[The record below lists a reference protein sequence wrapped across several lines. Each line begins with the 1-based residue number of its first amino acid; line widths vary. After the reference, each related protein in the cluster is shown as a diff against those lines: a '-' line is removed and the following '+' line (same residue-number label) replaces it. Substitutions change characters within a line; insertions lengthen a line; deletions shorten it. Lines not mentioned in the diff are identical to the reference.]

1 MSEAVL
7 SKDFITVVKMLHFID
22 GVKVWYFVS
31 NLDFDWKILSSWPA
45 IKWPSLVYLASR
57 FTSIACVVSFL
68 VGLNVT
74 SGINCQA
81 WISTAFAFPLI
92 ELELC
97 MALIV
102 IRVIAIWKCSI
113 TSISLT
119 ITALSVHSGV
129 SLYLLIGIRSF
140 LDPGPNYKGC
150 VISAPRPRLI
160 MMSVASIVVY
170 AFLLVAMLVGLLRY
184 RPARSFRLWHMLQ
197 RQGWIW
203 FALAVAAELPTLVL
217 VLWNINPSIN
227 LLLQIPRVV
236 IASIGTTTMFR
247 VLSRYKPSDR
257 GELVNIVR
265 LRADSN
271 YMSSEGTPSSPP
283 LSPPLSPPPSAGSQ
297 LKVSVHTTSTTT
309 AFGDPEIAQKQEL
322 EL

>member
-1 MSEAVL
+1 MSSAVL

-22 GVKVWYFVS
+22 GIKVWYFVS
-31 NLDFDWKILSSWPA
+31 NLDFDWKILTSRPA
-45 IKWPSLVYLASR
+45 MKWPSLVYLASR
-57 FTSIACVVSFL
+57 FISIACVVSFL

-81 WISTAFAFPLI
+81 WISTAFALPLI

-97 MALIV
+97 MVLIV

-129 SLYLLIGIRSF
+129 ALYLLIGIRSF
-140 LDPGPNYKGC
+140 LDRGPNYRGC
-150 VISAPRPRLI
+150 VVSAPRPRLI

-184 RPARSFRLWHMLQ
+184 RRARSFRLWHMLQ

-203 FALAVAAELPTLVL
+203 FALAVVAELPTLIL

-227 LLLQIPRVV
+227 LLLQVPRVV

-247 VLSRYKPSDR
+247 VLSRFKPNDR

-271 YMSSEGTPSSPP
+271 YVSSEGTPASLP
-283 LSPPLSPPPSAGSQ
+283 LSPPLSPPPSAGGQ
-297 LKVSVHTTSTTT
+297 VKISVHTTSTST
-309 AFGDPEIAQKQEL
+309 AFSDPEIAQKQEF

>member
-31 NLDFDWKILSSWPA
+31 NLDFDWKLLTSRPA
-45 IKWPSLVYLASR
+45 MKWPSLVYLASR

-74 SGINCQA
+74 SNSIDCQA

-92 ELELC
+92 ELELA
-97 MALIV
+97 MVLIV
-102 IRVIAIWKCSI
+102 IRVIAIWDRSI

-129 SLYLLIGIRSF
+129 ALYLLTGIRSF
-140 LDPGPNYKGC
+140 WDPGPNYRGC
-150 VISAPRPRLI
+150 VVYAPRTRLI
-160 MMSVASIVVY
+160 MMSVASIVIY
-170 AFLLVAMLVGLLRY
+170 AFLLVAMLVGLLRPGY
-184 RPARSFRLWHMLQ
+184 RRARSFPLWHMLQ
-197 RQGWIW
+197 QQGWIW
-203 FALAVAAELPTLVL
+203 FALAVAAELPTLTL
-217 VLWNINPSIN
+217 ILWNINPSIN

-247 VLSRYKPSDR
+247 VLHKFKPDR
-257 GELVNIVR
+257 GERRVNIVR

-271 YMSSEGTPSSPP
+271 YISSETTPA
-283 LSPPLSPPPSAGSQ
+283 SPPLSPPPSAGSQ
-297 LKVSVHTTSTTT
+297 LKVSVHTTSTST
-309 AFGDPEIAQKQEL
+309 AFSDPEIAQKQEL

>member
-31 NLDFDWKILSSWPA
+31 NLDFDWKILTSRPA
-45 IKWPSLVYLASR
+45 MKWPSLVYLASR

-68 VGLNVT
+68 IGLNVT
-74 SGINCQA
+74 SNSINCQA

-92 ELELC
+92 ELELA
-97 MALIV
+97 MVLIV
-102 IRVIAIWKCSI
+102 IRVIAIWDCSI

-129 SLYLLIGIRSF
+129 ALYLLTGIPQIRSF
-140 LDPGPNYKGC
+140 WDPGPNYKGC
-150 VISAPRPRLI
+150 VVYAPRTRLI
-160 MMSVASIVVY
+160 MMSVASIVIY
-170 AFLLVAMLVGLLRY
+170 AFLLVAMLVGLMRY
-184 RPARSFRLWHMLQ
+184 RRARSFRLWHMLRQ
-197 RQGWIW
+197 QGWIW

-247 VLSRYKPSDR
+247 VLSRFKPSDR
-257 GELVNIVR
+257 GEVVNIVR
-265 LRADSN
+265 LRPDSN
-271 YMSSEGTPSSPP
+271 YTGSEGTPA
-283 LSPPLSPPPSAGSQ
+283 SPPLSPPPSAGSQ

-309 AFGDPEIAQKQEL
+309 AFSDPEIAQKQEL